1 MVENS
6 DIRLEF
12 NLFADIWTTYKSLLP
27 VGLRDDEAYW
37 QQAVRDISAVMDKY
51 PGQLAKD
58 LALAILGDLERRCAE
73 IEDQNAGF

>member
-1 MVENS
+1 MVRNS

-12 NLFADIWTTYKSLLP
+12 NLFADIWMTYKSLLP

-37 QQAVRDISAVMDKY
+37 DKAVKDTSAIMDKY

-58 LALAILGDLERRCAE
+58 LALAILGDLERRCVE